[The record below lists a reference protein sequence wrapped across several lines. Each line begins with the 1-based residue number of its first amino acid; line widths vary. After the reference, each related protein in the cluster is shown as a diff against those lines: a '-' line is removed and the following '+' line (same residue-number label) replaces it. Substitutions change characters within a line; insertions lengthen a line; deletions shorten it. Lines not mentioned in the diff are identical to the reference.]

1 MGSDLNDTYA
11 RINDAL
17 RGFNCILFVLWIM
30 DVVAL
35 SDYDR
40 QEIADACPGLFAF
53 MLADAVYVL
62 PLLIIVALAVYMLT
76 ASGFGLNALIPYIG
90 VSLWLSAFVMYALK
104 IHFISTSWYSD
115 ACANATSGRV
125 DPKQYS
131 GGRPLEIVGWVQIS
145 VFSLL
150 LPLQAAALALQV
162 MGAKNTRVNIEA
174 QMMPLPSL
182 RVVL

>member
-17 RGFNCILFVLWIM
+17 RGFNCILVVLWIM
-30 DVVAL
+30 GVVAL

-62 PLLIIVALAVYMLT
+62 PLLIIVALAVCMLT

-115 ACANATSGRV
+115 ATSGRV

-131 GGRPLEIVGWVQIS
+131 GGRPLEIIGWVQIS

-150 LPLQAAALALQV
+150 LPLQAAALALQA
-162 MGAKNTRVNIEA
+162 MGATNTRVNIEA
-174 QMMPLPSL
+174 QMMPLPPL